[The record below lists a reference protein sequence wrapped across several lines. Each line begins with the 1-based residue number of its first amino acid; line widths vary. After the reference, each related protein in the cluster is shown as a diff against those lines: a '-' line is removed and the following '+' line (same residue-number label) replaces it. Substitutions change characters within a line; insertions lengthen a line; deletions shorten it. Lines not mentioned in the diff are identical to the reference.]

1 MKYIPRYLKYKRFLR
16 FSQRGVLHNP
26 EVLYYPEGLI
36 FSLYPVSKL
45 FAEAI
50 SENSSATDIT
60 QWATLVL
67 QLTKY
72 ESTGQQPFCILC
84 GVLLC
89 CLLCQKV
96 KITCSM
102 WCKPVWFLNARL
114 VLSRG
119 LESCVKT
126 FYIGEENLFFLS
138 LLSKTLVVSP
148 Y

>member
-1 MKYIPRYLKYKRFLR
+1 MKYIPRYLKYKRFLT
-16 FSQRGVLHNP
+16 FSQTGMLHNP

-36 FSLYPVSKL
+36 FSLYPVSEL

-60 QWATLVL
+60 QWATAVL

-72 ESTGQQPFCILC
+72 EATGQQPFCMLC

-96 KITCSM
+96 NTTCNM
-102 WCKPVWFLNARL
+102 GCKAEWFLMPGW
-114 VLSRG
+114 SFPEG
-119 LESCVKT
+119 WESYVKT

-138 LLSKTLVVSP
+138 P
-148 Y
+148 

>member
-16 FSQRGVLHNP
+16 FSQRGMLHNP

-60 QWATLVL
+60 QWATVVL

-72 ESTGQQPFCILC
+72 ESTGQQPFCILG

-89 CLLCQKV
+89 CLLCQKLKV
-96 KITCSM
+96 AYNM
-102 WCKPVWFLNARL
+102 GCKAV
-114 VLSRG
+114 
-119 LESCVKT
+119 
-126 FYIGEENLFFLS
+126 FF
-138 LLSKTLVVSP
+138 
-148 Y
+148 